1 MASPQALDKFAV
13 NNKVNMFNVDGD
25 YTTAA
30 ICSSVSTSGEVW
42 LDMKGYSGLW
52 VGAMGVNLTGV
63 GPSALS
69 IIGDS
74 DSDGGSGNNVTVA
87 TSADTAVSAE
97 GGWISVEASAEQIK
111 QEGNDDATPTNLRY
125 VGIQLTM
132 ANAADEAAIVV
143 VRYGPRF
150 SYDALTAG
158 SAANTSIT

>member
-13 NNKVNMFNVDGD
+13 NNKVDLFNVDGD

-52 VGAMGVNLTGV
+52 VGAIGTNLTGT

-87 TSADTAVSAE
+87 TSADSAVTGE
-97 GGWISVEASAEQIK
+97 GGYITVECSAEQIK

-132 ANAADEAAIVV
+132 NNAGDEATIACI
-143 VRYGPRF
+143 RYGPRF
-150 SYDALTAG
+150 ARDGLTAG
-158 SAANTSIT
+158 SAANASIS